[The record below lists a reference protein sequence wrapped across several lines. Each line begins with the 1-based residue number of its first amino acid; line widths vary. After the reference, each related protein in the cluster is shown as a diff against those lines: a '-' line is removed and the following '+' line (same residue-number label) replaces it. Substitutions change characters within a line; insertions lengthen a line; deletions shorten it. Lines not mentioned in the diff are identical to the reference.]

1 MFHGPLRGA
10 TNPSSKMIFDT
21 TTFKAELLQITPIDE
36 VHTQGVHFLFSFGDG
51 YGASVVNKC
60 KVEGQFGGF
69 TTYGGDHQEFEIA
82 HIRFTEGVPVRWES
96 ETFNYKLTDGIDVV
110 GFKRFEEVPLVLD
123 LMQRRNFKDFS
134 ALGSSDS
141 VTDLTLRD
149 DILSQVH
156 RYAWGDPN
164 DKHDLED
171 STHMDPKDEKTLIG
185 GTDDAGVATPKDW
198 LKS

>member
-1 MFHGPLRGA
+1 M
-10 TNPSSKMIFDT
+10 
-21 TTFKAELLQITPIDE
+21 
-36 VHTQGVHFLFSFGDG
+36 
-51 YGASVVNKC
+51 
-60 KVEGQFGGF
+60 
-69 TTYGGDHQEFEIA
+69 
-82 HIRFTEGVPVRWES
+82 
-96 ETFNYKLTDGIDVV
+96 TDGIDVV

-123 LMQRRNFKDFS
+123 LMKRRNFKDFY

-171 STHMDPKDEKTLIG
+171 SPHMDTKDEKTLIG

>member
-1 MFHGPLRGA
+1 
-10 TNPSSKMIFDT
+10 MIFDT

-82 HIRFTEGVPVRWES
+82 HIRFTEGVPERWKP

-110 GFKRFEEVPLVLD
+110 GFKRFEEVPVVLD
-123 LMQRRNFKDFS
+123 RMQRRNFKDFS
-134 ALGSSDS
+134 ALGSSAS

-149 DILSQVH
+149 AILSQVH
-156 RYAWGDPN
+156 YYAWGDPN
-164 DKHDLED
+164 DKHDAD
-171 STHMDPKDEKTLIG
+171 SPHVDLPKAEPSQSEINEHV
-185 GTDDAGVATPKDW
+185 DAFKRWV
-198 LKS
+198 KS